1 MTTKKPAKKF
11 TSRKPPLD
19 FEVDDEQFMAYAILP
34 ARTFAV
40 FADKVGKLSRSSA
53 DYRGADKIELTFDE
67 TVTTILDSIELALP
81 TDSAERL
88 AARISDPD
96 NPVDLG
102 ALTEILEW
110 LLQEWGL
117 AAAEGS
123 GRPTKRQSA
132 SSSGSAENGDGSEGR
147 SSSTSDTADSTS

>member
-1 MTTKKPAKKF
+1 MTKKATAPYLGKYPSL
-11 TSRKPPLD
+11 T
-19 FEVDDEQFMAYAILP
+19 
-34 ARTFAV
+34 AV
-40 FADKVGKLSRSSA
+40 VRAAVMKAPSGLTPDTIADKVGKLSRSSA